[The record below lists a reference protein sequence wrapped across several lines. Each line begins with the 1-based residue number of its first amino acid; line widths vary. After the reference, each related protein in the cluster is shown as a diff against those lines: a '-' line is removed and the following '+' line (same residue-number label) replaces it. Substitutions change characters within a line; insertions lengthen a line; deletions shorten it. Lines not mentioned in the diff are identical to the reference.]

1 MQTSF
6 VRVEASPEELAES
19 RGVNEFIEAALAAE
33 PAIHTLSAPEA
44 RRVREQ
50 GAGAFPVAV
59 RLEGAEARTVSHA
72 GADVDVRILRPSGE
86 AHGVYLHLHGGGWV
100 LGGADQQD
108 ERLQATADD
117 TGLVVVSVEYRL
129 APEHHLDDAID
140 DCLVAAR
147 WLLERGLA
155 ELVPAAATARDA
167 TVVIGGESAGAHLA
181 AVSLL
186 VLRDENDGRLDPA
199 IAAANLIFGAYDLGR
214 TPSMRNWG
222 DRNLILSGPI
232 VDWFIDQ
239 ALPGTD
245 VEARRDP
252 HWSPLY
258 ADLSSLCPGF
268 FVVGDL
274 DPLLDDSLFMA
285 ARWEAAGNPTR
296 LEVYPESI
304 HGFPAFPTALGARAM
319 ASQHAFLREVTGRA

>member
-6 VRVEASPEELAES
+6 VRIEASPEELAES

-50 GAGAFPVAV
+50 GAGAFPVPV
-59 RLEGAEARTVSHA
+59 RLDSAEARTVSHD
-72 GADVDVRILRPSGE
+72 GHDVAVRILRPAGE
-86 AHGVYLHLHGGGWV
+86 CRGVYLHLHGGGWV

-108 ERLQATADD
+108 ERLDGTAND
-117 TGLVVVSVEYRL
+117 TGLAVVSVDYRL
-129 APEHHLDDAID
+129 APEHHLDDAIE
-140 DCLVAAR
+140 DCLTAAR
-147 WLLERGLA
+147 WLLAEGLG
-155 ELVPAAATARDA
+155 ELVPEGPPR
-167 TVVIGGESAGAHLA
+167 VVIGGESAGAHLA
-181 AVSLL
+181 AACLL
-186 VLRDENDGRLDPA
+186 VLRDDHGGTLDPA
-199 IAAANLIFGAYDLGR
+199 IVAANLVFGAYDLGR
-214 TPSMRNWG
+214 TPSVRNWG

-239 ALPGTD
+239 ALPGVA

-252 HWSPLY
+252 RWSPLY
-258 ADLSSLCPGF
+258 ADLASLCPAF

-319 ASQHAFLREVTGRA
+319 ASQHAFLREVTGGA